1 MGIRVCPAVN
11 ILKFTIFNLFDR
23 LYRSPGIQLFK
34 PKSDIRN
41 PKFISRTAILVHL
54 IFLIV
59 YPGHT
64 QEVIS
69 LQKATELGLKNNY
82 SIILQKN
89 DERIANNDNTIGN
102 AGFLPAISLNASQNN
117 TISTTHQEQ
126 FSGTVKD
133 VPNGKSNTLN
143 LGAQMNWTLF
153 DGLNM
158 FVSKK
163 MLGVLEDLGENGTR
177 IVVEGTMSDITLNFY
192 GIIQLKKLLRVARDA
207 VDLSMQRKRIAAAKV
222 SLGAGS
228 QLMLLQSTV
237 DLNADSTRLI
247 SQMVLLANAK
257 VDFNRLL
264 ARDVSIDFDIR
275 DSIQL
280 TTPRPFDSLLQNA
293 LIQNAQLTTARL
305 NQDIARLGVR
315 QAQSDRY
322 PRFNFT
328 AGYSY
333 STLNSQTGFLQYNQS
348 YGPSFGFNLTYNLF
362 NGFNVNRAI
371 KNAKILMNSG
381 DIEVQDSEQAL
392 RAEMRKMDNQFL
404 ASLDIVKMQ
413 LANVKVAQE
422 NVDIAFEKYKLGSIN
437 DIELREIQQKL
448 IDAEYQ
454 LISSQFEAKKAEIEL
469 SRLSGELLKNL
480 TIYE

>member
-1 MGIRVCPAVN
+1 MFLVLSIA
-11 ILKFTIFNLFDR
+11 TDA
-23 LYRSPGIQLFK
+23 
-34 PKSDIRN
+34 
-41 PKFISRTAILVHL
+41 IS
-54 IFLIV
+54 
-59 YPGHT
+59 

-69 LQKATELGLKNNY
+69 LQNALELGLKNNY

-89 DERIANNDNTIGN
+89 DAHIAKNNNTLGN
-102 AGFLPAISLNASQNN
+102 AGFLPVIDLNATQNN

-133 VPNGKSNTLN
+133 VSNAKNNNLN
-143 LGAQMNWTLF
+143 IGAQMNWTLF

-158 FVSKK
+158 FVSKQ
-163 MLGVLEDLGENGTR
+163 MLGVLENLGENGTR
-177 IVVEGTMSDITLNFY
+177 IVIEGTMSDITLTFY
-192 GIIQLKKLLRVARDA
+192 GIIQLKQLVRVARDA

-247 SQMVLLANAK
+247 QQVVLLANAK

-264 ARDVSIDFDIR
+264 ARDASIAFDIS
-275 DSIQL
+275 DSIQIL
-280 TTPRPFDSLLQNA
+280 TPQPYDSLLRKA

-305 NQDIARLGVR
+305 NQDLARLGVR

-322 PRFNFT
+322 PRLNFT

-333 STLNSQTGFLQYNQS
+333 NTLNSQTGFLQYNQS
-348 YGPSFGFNLTYNLF
+348 YGPSYGFNLTYNLF

-371 KNAKILMNSG
+371 KNAKIIMNSG
-381 DIEVQDSEQAL
+381 EIEVQDSEQML
-392 RAEMRKMDNQFL
+392 QAEMRKMDNQFI

-422 NVDIAFEKYKLGSIN
+422 NVTIAFEKYKLGSIN

-454 LISSQFEAKKAEIEL
+454 LISSQFEAKKAEVEL
-469 SRLSGELLKNL
+469 TRLSGELLKGMMSD
-480 TIYE
+480 E